1 MKKLLTTLTVIAC
14 IACIGCKKKTATQTP
29 MTNGDFKGFAS
40 VNYDYSSPSSANIAL
55 WLPAPLL
62 AAVTTDP
69 NISIQQ
75 AIRKPSTVVNAS
87 NPMNNILIINGLVP
101 STLAAADRPTLHATM
116 VSQTNGISDM
126 EIMTAS
132 STNTNFQ
139 WLPSPTPRTATQLL
153 TEPGMIRFNY

>member
-1 MKKLLTTLTVIAC
+1 MKKLLATLMLIVC
-14 IACIGCKKKTATQTP
+14 VACIGCKKKTNTQII

-40 VNYDYSSPSSANIAL
+40 LNYDYSSPSAANVAL

-62 AAVTTDP
+62 AAVTADP
-69 NISIQQ
+69 AISVQQ

-101 STLAAADRPTLHATM
+101 STLAAADRPTKHAIM
-116 VSQTNGISDM
+116 VSTPNGLSDM

-139 WLPSPTPRTATQLL
+139 WLPSATTRTATQLL